1 MQKEFNK
8 KITVEFDYDFEIEEN
23 EIYAV
28 TVTAS
33 CRPGWRNK
41 WWLRFKGLLEDILD
55 LHLDD
60 EDLRVEIDGIV
71 FNKSGGKR
79 GLFNS
84 PAAFSGTKILGKAKT
99 VTFLI
104 RLAKKKH
111 TIRFIPDGTPYLQS
125 IRISKLSSTKK
136 FIANFNIKSEDENY
150 YAWHTFA
157 LVDEPLYSVT
167 ITAKTDMGKEQ
178 TDDDDLRIVIDGE
191 IQENS
196 HNSHPHSYFCGFTAR
211 GKEEVFTKEL
221 QFARG
226 IHYVELFA
234 DKTPL
239 LKSIELILSDSKL
252 PQAKIVWTS
261 ANLRQERNTT
271 SAILEQLSKND
282 TVEILEKAIKGE
294 RPKNE
299 SGISLPSN
307 RWHQI
312 ATHSNSGFIFSETL
326 EIEGESINEIKTL
339 IRKTATRLQADS
351 DLMLALAEVESLFHP
366 YRVSEKEAYG
376 IFQITEPAI
385 AEIKKEGYYHF
396 VVSDP
401 LDIKQNIEAGI
412 TYFRKLY
419 SEVFE
424 KVTNRIEVCL
434 AGYNMGPTRLPK
446 EGKFDLDNVSGEVQT
461 YVKNVLERYEFYK
474 RENGFVQL
482 GTLLFGIILL
492 LTIFFKPTYII
503 DSNKQLN
510 TVTPN
515 SKVLGVQ
522 TNQKIEDYNFNGGF
536 LESGRW
542 EIAINIKE
550 DENALIR
557 IEQEKKES
565 ALTTY
570 YTRLYLLIKG
580 EKKLIAENIGGPLSW
595 VKLVDLD
602 KNYPKELLFE
612 TVEGHLAHTRFYR
625 YQDGTFVSIPIVQE
639 DVQTGFWGRDGI
651 SFFNQGK
658 KLLIFRITQ
667 PVTDLKNKCDGSA
680 EVYGYRNNSLIKLNN
695 IHLSKKWCREFKG

>member
-8 KITVEFDYDFEIEEN
+8 KITVKFDYDFEIEEY
-23 EIYAV
+23 EIYAI

-41 WWLRFKGLLEDILD
+41 WWLRFKDLLEDILD

-71 FNKSGGKR
+71 FNKSSGKR

-84 PAAFSGTKILGKAKT
+84 PAAFSGTKILGKTKT

-125 IRISKLSSTKK
+125 IRISKLSSTRK
-136 FIANFNIKSEDENY
+136 FVANFNIKSEDENY

-167 ITAKTDMGKEQ
+167 ITAKTDIGKEQ

-211 GKEEVFTKEL
+211 GKEEIFTKEL

-226 IHYVELFA
+226 IHYIELFA

-239 LKSIELILSDSKL
+239 LKSIELTLSESKL

-261 ANLRQERNTT
+261 ANLRQEPNTT
-271 SAILEQLSKND
+271 SVVLDQLSEND
-282 TVEILEKAIKGE
+282 TVEILKKAIKGE

-312 ATHSNSGFIFSETL
+312 ATHSNFGFIFSETL
-326 EIEGESINEIKTL
+326 EIEDESVNEIRTL
-339 IRKTATRLQADS
+339 IKKTAIRLQADS
-351 DLMLALAEVESLFHP
+351 DLMLALAEIESLFHP

-396 VVSDP
+396 IVSDP

-446 EGKFDLDNVSGEVQT
+446 EGKFYLDNVSGEVQS

-474 RENGFVQL
+474 RENGFVQMS
-482 GTLLFGIILL
+482 TLLIGTVLL
-492 LTIFFKPTYII
+492 LIISFIELPII
-503 DSNKQLN
+503 DTKQSSMATTN
-510 TVTPN
+510 W
-515 SKVLGVQ
+515 SVLEIQ
-522 TNQKIEDYNFNGGF
+522 TKKEIEEYKFNGGI
-536 LESGRW
+536 LESGTW
-542 EIAINIKE
+542 EIVVNIEEGEK
-550 DENALIR
+550 AVIQ
-557 IEQEKKES
+557 IEQEKKAGEI
-565 ALTTY
+565 TTY
-570 YTRLYLLIKG
+570 HTKLYLLTEG
-580 EKKLIAENIGGPLSW
+580 KKQLIVKNIGGPLSW

-602 KNYPKELLFE
+602 KYYPKELLFE
-612 TVEGHLAHTRFYR
+612 TIEGQLAHTRFYR
-625 YQDGTFVSIPIVQE
+625 YQQGTFVYVPITPE
-639 DVQTGFWGRDGI
+639 DVQLGFWGRNGV
-651 SFFNQGK
+651 SFLDQGEEF
-658 KLLIFRITQ
+658 LVFRTTQ
-667 PVTDLKNKCDGSA
+667 QVTDIKNGCNGKA
-680 EVYGYRNNSLIKLNN
+680 EVYGYYDNSLVKLND
-695 IHLSKKWCREFKG
+695 LQLTEEWCREFKG